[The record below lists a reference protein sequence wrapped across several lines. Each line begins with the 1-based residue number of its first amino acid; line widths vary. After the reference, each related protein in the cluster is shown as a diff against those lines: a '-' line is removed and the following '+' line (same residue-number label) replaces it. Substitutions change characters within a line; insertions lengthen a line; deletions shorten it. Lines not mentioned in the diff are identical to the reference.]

1 MLINLNK
8 ELNKLAKNVIIHLPV
23 VGEDLAHWA
32 VSNDKG
38 LLTSE
43 QSTGTLSEAAAFVDG
58 RRAMLIVPGDDVLLA
73 EAKVPGGSA
82 ARAQQAVPYA
92 LEDQLADDVD
102 QLHFALGS
110 KGKDDSYPVAVVG
123 RQTMDTVKEQCA
135 NADLR
140 VSEIVPETLAL
151 PKFSG
156 TDVGESA
163 WTALLDKQQAVV
175 RLNGYTGF
183 ATDASMAGIM
193 LDGARKDLPDD
204 INASMVVF
212 RTDPGVS
219 IPEFGNIEMEARECD
234 SRLSLYASGL
244 ASAPRINLQQG
255 EYNPKTQLNRN
266 WKPWRWTAVLAA
278 MLGVI
283 FLGGKLMEQ
292 QQLKHQVVNLESQ
305 ITAAFKTAMPGVKM
319 QRPVRQVKAQIN
331 KLSGGA
337 PEGFINSLHHI
348 TGALAEQ
355 PQTVVRSI
363 NFRSGRFELDINTD
377 AIPSLDLLTA
387 ELKKR
392 GNLSMTTQ
400 SANREGDGLRSRIRI
415 E

>member
-1 MLINLNK
+1 M
-8 ELNKLAKNVIIHLPV
+8 AKNVIIHLPV

-32 VSNDKG
+32 VSDDKG
-38 LLTSE
+38 QLTSD
-43 QSTGTLSEAAAFVDG
+43 QSSGTLSEAAASVDG
-58 RRAMLIVPGDDVLLA
+58 RRAVLIVPGDDVLLA
-73 EAKVPGGSA
+73 QAKVPGGSA
-82 ARAQQAVPYA
+82 ARAQQAVPFA

-102 QLHFALGS
+102 ELHFALGS
-110 KGKDDSYPVAVVG
+110 KGKDDNYPVAVVG
-123 RQTMDTVKEQCA
+123 RQTMDTVKQQCA
-135 NADLR
+135 DAGLR
-140 VSEIVPETLAL
+140 ASEIVPETLAL

-156 TDVGESA
+156 ADVGESA

-175 RLNGYTGF
+175 RLNGYAGF

-193 LDGARKDLPDD
+193 LDGARQDLPSD

-212 RTDPGVS
+212 RTDPGVCV
-219 IPEFGNIEMEARECD
+219 PEFDDIEMETRECD
-234 SRLSLYASGL
+234 SKLSLYASGL

-255 EYNPKTQLNRN
+255 EYNPKTQLNKN

-278 MLGVI
+278 VLCAI
-283 FLGGKLMEQ
+283 FLGGKVMEQ
-292 QQLKHQVVNLESQ
+292 QQLKRQVASLDAQ
-305 ITAAFKTAMPGVKM
+305 MTDAFKKAMPGVKM
-319 QRPVRQVKAQIN
+319 QRPVRQVRAELA
-331 KLSGGA
+331 KLSGGS

-377 AIPSLDLLTA
+377 AIPSLDSLAADLN
-387 ELKKR
+387 KR
-392 GNLSMTTQ
+392 GNLTMTTQ

>member
-1 MLINLNK
+1 M
-8 ELNKLAKNVIIHLPV
+8 AKSVIIHLPV

-32 VSNDKG
+32 VSDDKG
-38 LLTSE
+38 LLTSD
-43 QSTGTLSEAAAFVDG
+43 QSTGTLSKAAAAVDG
-58 RRAMLIVPGDDVLLA
+58 RRAVLVVPGDDVLLA
-73 EAKVPGGSA
+73 EATVPGGSA
-82 ARAQQAVPYA
+82 ARALQAVPYA

-102 QLHFALGS
+102 RLHFALGA
-110 KGKDDSYPVAVVG
+110 KGKDDNYPVAVVG
-123 RQTMDTVKEQCA
+123 RETMDTVKEQCA
-135 NADLR
+135 SAGLR

-156 TDVGESA
+156 NDVGESA
-163 WTALLDKQQAVV
+163 WTALLDKEQVVV

-193 LDGARKDLPDD
+193 FDGARNDLPGDM
-204 INASMVVF
+204 NASMVVY
-212 RTDPGVS
+212 RTQSSSALPQL
-219 IPEFGNIEMEARECD
+219 ENIEMETRDCD

-255 EYNPKTQLNRN
+255 EYSPRTAMNQS

-278 MLGVI
+278 VLGTI
-283 FLGGKLMEQ
+283 FLGGKVMEQ
-292 QQLKHQVVNLESQ
+292 QQLKNQVTNLDTEIAS
-305 ITAAFKTAMPGVKM
+305 TFKKAMPGVRM
-319 QRPVRQVKAQIN
+319 QRPVRQVKAEIK
-331 KLSGGA
+331 KLSGGS

-355 PQTVVRSI
+355 PQTVVRSVS
-363 NFRSGRFELDINTD
+363 FRSGRFELDINTD

-387 ELKKR
+387 DLKKR
-392 GNLSMTTQ
+392 GNLTMTTQ
-400 SANREGDGLRSRIRI
+400 SANREGDGLKSRIRI